1 MELKMYLSKATFRN
15 VQGFENLTIDFMG
28 NPNNMRMSSLFLG
41 NNSAGKSAFLRS
53 LALGMCDETG
63 AAGLIE
69 NFRWAFIRQG
79 EKEAIVNIEFMS
91 SQGQYCIVT
100 AVKKISTQERLR
112 QQYYHLSE
120 TQPMKEISPE
130 DFPWQNLFV
139 CGYGAGRLFG
149 ESTKAYEKYRI
160 REAITT
166 LFRYD
171 YSLLYPELSLHRLIR
186 AARKQ
191 GGKNKDEIEQET
203 LQRFLTLMG
212 DLFMLTQQETI
223 ELTES
228 GIEIVSEKKRF
239 PLLAHGDGYKNTAT
253 WVLDM
258 VSWKM
263 LAAHNFHPQE
273 ITGIV
278 LLDEVEQHLHPR
290 WQRHIVRLLRQ
301 QFPKIQWIMTT
312 HSPLCAAG
320 IADLPDEECQLL
332 RFNKESQG
340 FIELMEIASLRGLKA
355 DQVLTSAAFGL
366 DTTRNPEIAEKL
378 DHFSMLYLKE
388 SRTSQEEQEFIAL
401 RDYLDQQLPEPAE
414 DSETR
419 VMQHKLKK
427 MLGDLTMLSSRGTL

>member
-1 MELKMYLSKATFRN
+1 MYLSKATFKN
-15 VQGFENLTIDFMG
+15 VQGFENLTINFMD
-28 NPNNMRMSSLFLG
+28 NPNNVRMSSLFLG
-41 NNSAGKSAFLRS
+41 NNSAGKTAFLRS

-63 AAGLIE
+63 AAGLID

-79 EKEAIVNIEFMS
+79 EKEAVVNIEFMS
-91 SQGQYCIVT
+91 HQGQYRIVT
-100 AVKKISTQERLR
+100 AVKRISTQERLR

-120 TQPMKEISPE
+120 TQPMREISPE

-171 YSLLYPELSLHRLIR
+171 YPLLYPELSLHRLIR
-186 AARKQ
+186 A
-191 GGKNKDEIEQET
+191 GEKNKEEIEQDT
-203 LQRFLTLMG
+203 LQRFLTVM
-212 DLFMLTQQETI
+212 DELFMLTAQEKL
-223 ELTES
+223 ELTEN
-228 GIEIVSEKKRF
+228 GIEVVNGEERSH
-239 PLLAHGDGYKNTAT
+239 LLLHGDGYKNTAT

-263 LAAHNFHPQE
+263 LADHNFHPNKM
-273 ITGIV
+273 TGIV

-312 HSPLCAAG
+312 HSPLCAVG
-320 IADLPDEECQLL
+320 ISDLPDEECQLL
-332 RFNKESQG
+332 RFNKAPQG
-340 FIELMEIASLRGLKA
+340 FIELIEIASLRGLKA
-355 DQVLTSAAFGL
+355 DKVLTSPAFGL
-366 DTTRNPEIAEKL
+366 ATTRNPEIAEKL
-378 DHFSMLYLKE
+378 DHFSTLYLKE
-388 SRTSQEEQEFIAL
+388 SRTSQEEQEFIEL

-414 DSETR
+414 NSETR
-419 VMQHKLKK
+419 IMQDKLKK
-427 MLGDLTMLSSRGTL
+427 MLGDLAMLSNGGTS

>member
-1 MELKMYLSKATFRN
+1 MYLSKVTFKN

-28 NPNNMRMSSLFLG
+28 NHNNVQMSSLFLG
-41 NNSAGKSAFLRS
+41 NNSAGKTAFLRS

-91 SQGQYCIVT
+91 PHGQYRIVT
-100 AVKKISTQERLR
+100 VVKRISTQERLR

-120 TQPMKEISPE
+120 TQQMREIPPE

-171 YSLLYPELSLHRLIR
+171 YPLLYPELSLHRLIR
-186 AARKQ
+186 ATT
-191 GGKNKDEIEQET
+191 GKKDEIDT
-203 LQRFLTLMG
+203 LQHFLTLMD
-212 DLFMLTQQETI
+212 DLFMLAELETI
-223 ELTES
+223 ELTDN
-228 GIEIVSEKKRF
+228 GIEVVSEKERIS
-239 PLLAHGDGYKNTAT
+239 LLAHGDGYKNTAT

-258 VSWKM
+258 ITWKM
-263 LAAHNFHPQE
+263 LADQNFHPQE
-273 ITGIV
+273 MAGIV
-278 LLDEVEQHLHPR
+278 LLDEVEQHLHPK
-290 WQRHIVRLLRQ
+290 WQRHIIRLLRQ
-301 QFPKIQWIMTT
+301 QFPNIQWIMTT

-320 IADLPDEECQLL
+320 IADLPDEEGQLL
-332 RFNKESQG
+332 RFNKEHQG
-340 FIELMEIASLRGLKA
+340 FIKLMEIASLRGLKA
-355 DQVLTSAAFGL
+355 DQVLTSPAFGL
-366 DTTRNPEIAEKL
+366 ATTRNPEIAEKL
-378 DHFSMLYLKE
+378 NYFSTLYLKE
-388 SRTSQEEQEFIAL
+388 SRTSQEEHEFL
-401 RDYLDQQLPEPAE
+401 ELSDYLNQQLPEPAE

-419 VMQHKLKK
+419 VMQSKLKK
-427 MLGDLTMLSSRGTL
+427 MLGDLAMLSNGGAS